1 MNLTV
6 MDHPQIMQQSPIPS
20 GAGFTAHFFHV
31 GGSSGFPSSSGL
43 GAQKSV
49 TDQIINQYW
58 SGM

>member
-6 MDHPQIMQQSPIPS
+6 MDRPQIMQQSLLPS
-20 GAGFTAHFFHV
+20 GAGFTTHFFHV

-49 TDQIINQYW
+49 TDQIINQY
-58 SGM
+58 